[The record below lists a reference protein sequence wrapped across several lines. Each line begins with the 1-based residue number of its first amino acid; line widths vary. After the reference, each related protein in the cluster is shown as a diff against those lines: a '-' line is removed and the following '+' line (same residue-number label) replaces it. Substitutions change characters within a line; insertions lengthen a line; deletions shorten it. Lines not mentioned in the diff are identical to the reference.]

1 MVNLDRLVVVV
12 VIFMANSVARQ
23 PIKIPAKTTT
33 ARNIITV
40 PSYTAII
47 TPLYLFA
54 LIRDSLT

>member
-33 ARNIITV
+33 ARIIITV
-40 PSYTAII
+40 PSYTSII
-47 TPLYLFA
+47 TPNN
-54 LIRDSLT
+54 